1 MSPRSLFLVL
11 GLGWLPVTGF
21 AADPAPAE
29 APAALDAAAA
39 TQGAPA
45 PAADAASADA
55 GARQS
60 ADGEIFVTDREAE
73 YARIAPRLAADDE
86 LKWLEAGGRKFVA
99 LLRGPRRGPPRGGL
113 LIVPAPQEIV
123 DRRELMRGLRSL
135 PPAGGFVT
143 LTFQPPLGA
152 GPAAPATAGGAAG
165 ASAQQA
171 ASGEAGKDADAAAQ
185 TGAAEKSAS
194 PLIHPEFCPRVAAA
208 LAALRTALPPPAE
221 GAPAPLLA
229 IAAADASV
237 PAVLGCYA
245 DALPED
251 LQAFAALG
259 RWSGDFGALAVPSIE
274 FVPLRDPAAVQAAD
288 ARARLPLAE
297 DAPPRRRVDVDGVD
311 GRLEGAGEDVAKRL
325 RGWLEHLSPA
335 GAAAVPA
342 TKGISS

>member
-1 MSPRSLFLVL
+1 MSPRSLFLAL
-11 GLGWLPVTGF
+11 GLCWLPLTGF
-21 AADPAPAE
+21 AADPASAEAE
-29 APAALDAAAA
+29 APA
-39 TQGAPA
+39 A

-55 GARQS
+55 AARES
-60 ADGEIFVTDREAE
+60 AGGEIFVTDREAE

-86 LKWLEAGGRKFVA
+86 LEWLEAQGRKFVA
-99 LLRGPRRGPPRGGL
+99 LLRRPRHGPPRGGL
-113 LIVPAPQEIV
+113 LIVPAPQELV
-123 DRRELMRGLRSL
+123 DRRELMHGLRSL

-152 GPAAPATAGGAAG
+152 GPAAPASADGAAD

-171 ASGEAGKDADAAAQ
+171 ATDEAGKDADTAAQ
-185 TGAAEKSAS
+185 TGAAEKRAS
-194 PLIHPEFCPRVAAA
+194 PPIHPEFCPRVAAA
-208 LAALRTALPPPAE
+208 LAALSAALPPPAE
-221 GAPAPLLA
+221 GAQAPLLA

-245 DALPED
+245 DGLPEG
-251 LQAFAALG
+251 LRAFAALG

-274 FVPLRDPAAVQAAD
+274 FVPLRDRAAVQAAD

-311 GRLEGAGEDVAKRL
+311 GGLEGAGEDVAKRL
-325 RGWLEHLSPA
+325 RGWLEHLPPA

-342 TKGISS
+342 TKGVSS